1 MHKYFTVPDF
11 LPSPGGVHIR
21 PYCIWRYRPLGSA
34 DWNTVKELPKML
46 SNYFLTVTWAIAK
59 EGSEY
64 RWLYQQLGLSAY
76 QIRWCSRVSKRP
88 MLLLSRTCQEFPNPP
103 PTNLGRRGAQVPRIH
118 MYFCMYKHLRG
129 LYEGESYVDSR
140 SGRPVWWWFWTIS
153 FHAYLCISV
162 YSLEN

>member
-1 MHKYFTVPDF
+1 MCIHGSNPTAY
-11 LPSPGGVHIR
+11 GGIGHSGQPMQIR
-21 PYCIWRYRPLGSA
+21 WGQPKLLG
-34 DWNTVKELPKML
+34 
-46 SNYFLTVTWAIAK
+46 NYFVTVTRTEAK
-59 EGSEY
+59 KESEY
-64 RWLYQQLGLSAY
+64 RWLYQHSACRL
-76 QIRWCSRVSKRP
+76 IRSVDVHGYPKGPCSSCRGYAKR
-88 MLLLSRTCQEFPNPP
+88 FPTPP